1 MVEIGDKYGYIDKT
15 GNIAIQPEFGEVGSF
30 SEGLA
35 VVPSTNGKGYMDK
48 TGKIAIAPQFT
59 FAYPFSEGLA
69 VVQMG
74 FQWGYIDKTGN
85 MVTAVFNRMRY
96 SNNNE

>member
-1 MVEIGDKYGYIDKT
+1 
-15 GNIAIQPEFGEVGSF
+15 
-30 SEGLA
+30 
-35 VVPSTNGKGYMDK
+35 MDK
-48 TGKIAIAPQFT
+48 TGKIAIAPQFS

-85 MVTAVFNRMRY
+85 MVIKLQ
-96 SNNNE
+96 